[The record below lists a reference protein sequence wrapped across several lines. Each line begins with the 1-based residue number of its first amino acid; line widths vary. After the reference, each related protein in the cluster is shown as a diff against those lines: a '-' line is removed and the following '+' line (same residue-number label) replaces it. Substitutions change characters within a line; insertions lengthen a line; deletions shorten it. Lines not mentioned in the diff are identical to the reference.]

1 MSLAVAARPPPGV
14 LGTDYRSTEVLVALF
29 VALSVPVWSVVLLA
43 ITGLDSQGDAPIITP
58 GDALPIKIIPVVDLD
73 SPLLKLGGKKVRAKL
88 PDRWVKP
95 QRPTKIEE
103 RKAQVSTKAEDNEE
117 DIPPDDLEVSDGGEA
132 IAPDAEVA
140 DQVDMPEDNTDAGE
154 QGSGGGHAAGSKHGT
169 ETNPLKARAAN
180 QYHDRILRFLKRG
193 FSCPPVPAEDKK
205 SCRPSASVT
214 IAGDGTVTSFSFN
227 PCGHEAIDGAA
238 RSAISSK
245 VGQQIPPPPEK
256 YEDLRPNSF
265 SVAYVCR

>member
-1 MSLAVAARPPPGV
+1 VSAAVAARQLPGV

-29 VALSVPVWSVVLLA
+29 VALSVPVWSVVILAVAELDMQADAPA
-43 ITGLDSQGDAPIITP
+43 ITAGDAVPIRVT
-58 GDALPIKIIPVVDLD
+58 PVVDMD
-73 SPLLKLGGKKVRAKL
+73 SPLLKLGGKKVKAKL

-95 QRPTKIEE
+95 QLPTKIEE
-103 RKAQVSTKAEDNEE
+103 RTAQVSTKAKDDVN
-117 DIPPDDLEVSDGGEA
+117 DIPPEDLEVSDAGEA

-154 QGSGGGHAAGSKHGT
+154 EGSGGGHASGSKHGT
-169 ETNPLKARAAN
+169 ETDPLKGRAAN

-193 FSCPPVPAEDKK
+193 FSCPAVPAEVKK
-205 SCRPSASVT
+205 TCRPSASVS
-214 IAGDGTVTSFSFN
+214 IAPDGTVTSFSFN
-227 PCGHEAIDGAA
+227 ACGNEAIDGAA
-238 RSAISSK
+238 RTAISGK

-256 YEDLRPNSF
+256 YKDLRPNSF